1 MLKIITDLLT
11 GAALLDE
18 LDHDLLGVIARI
30 LGQSL
35 GDHQKS
41 VSIGLHK
48 QKRNFF
54 STQDKNGSLKQYR
67 LQNLMYLFS
76 IYA

>member
-35 GDHQKS
+35 GDHQKA

-48 QKRNFF
+48 QKRNIKHQRFKKHF
-54 STQDKNGSLKQYR
+54 SLHKTKMDR
-67 LQNLMYLFS
+67 
-76 IYA
+76 

>member
-35 GDHQKS
+35 RDNQKA

-48 QKRNFF
+48 QKRNIKYQRFKKHF
-54 STQDKNGSLKQYR
+54 SLHKTKMDR
-67 LQNLMYLFS
+67 
-76 IYA
+76 